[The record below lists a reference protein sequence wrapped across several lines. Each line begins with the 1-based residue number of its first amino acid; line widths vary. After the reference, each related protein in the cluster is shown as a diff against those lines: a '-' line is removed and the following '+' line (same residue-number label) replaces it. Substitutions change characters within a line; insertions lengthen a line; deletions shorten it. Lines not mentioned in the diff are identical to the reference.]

1 MRVSRRLRGHT
12 VKGIYWL
19 ASYPKSGNTWLRIF
33 MENLFRNTT
42 DPASISDLAVVK
54 YADTVHGLYE
64 AAGGRSR
71 SELSDAEIHRLRG
84 SVQRRLASQ
93 DETSF
98 VKTHNMLARHLGLP
112 LIYPQYTVGATYLVR
127 NPFDMVV
134 SYAHHYGIGL
144 DDAIASICSPYN
156 RVKTSEQS
164 VFQILG
170 SWSQHVQSWTSSASF
185 RPLVLRYEDMIN
197 RPVRTFE
204 KFVATL
210 GLPRNPER
218 LRRAVRHSGFA
229 TVAAQERERG
239 FRERARAD
247 QVFFRS
253 GSVGS
258 WRDILNE
265 HQAGRII
272 DAHGEVLI
280 AHRYMSPERHAS
292 RVAGISHNAHCDSG
306 ETRRRRSSMATCPQ
320 SPNASYPGRA

>member
-1 MRVSRRLRGHT
+1 M
-12 VKGIYWL
+12 KGIYWL

-33 MENLFRNTT
+33 MENLFRNTAE
-42 DPASISDLAVVK
+42 PASITDLTVVR
-54 YADTVHGLYE
+54 YADTVHGLYRE
-64 AAGGRSR
+64 ARGRSAT
-71 SELSDAEIHRLRG
+71 ELSDAEIHRLRG

-93 DETSF
+93 GETSF
-98 VKTHNMLARHLGLP
+98 VKTHNMLARHRGLP
-112 LIYPQYTVGATYLVR
+112 LIYPQYTVGAAYLVR

-134 SYAHHYGIGL
+134 SYAHHYGIGI
-144 DDAIASICSPYN
+144 DDAIDAITSPFN
-156 RVKTSEQS
+156 HVETSEQS

-170 SWSQHVQSWTSSASF
+170 TWSQHVQSWTSSAPF
-185 RPLVLRYEDMIN
+185 RPLVLRYEDLVN

-204 KFVATL
+204 KFVAAL

-218 LRRAVRHSGFA
+218 LCRAVRHSGFA

-239 FRERARAD
+239 FRERSRPD

-258 WRDILNE
+258 WRDILTE

-280 AHRYMSPERHAS
+280 AHRYMSRNGTL
-292 RVAGISHNAHCDSG
+292 RV
-306 ETRRRRSSMATCPQ
+306 
-320 SPNASYPGRA
+320 